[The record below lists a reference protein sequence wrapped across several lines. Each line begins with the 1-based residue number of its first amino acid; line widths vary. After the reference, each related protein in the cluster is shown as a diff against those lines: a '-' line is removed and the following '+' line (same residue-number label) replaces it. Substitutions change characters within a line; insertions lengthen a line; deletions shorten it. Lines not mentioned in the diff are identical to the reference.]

1 MLEELAWVF
10 LAVIVVKLILDH
22 FTANKNLP
30 PGPFPLPII
39 GNAHKLAAD
48 SRHIDLMKLEKQ
60 YGKVFRLYL
69 GNQLV
74 VIVSGG
80 EALKEVLVTKSA
92 DFAGRPNLY
101 TSQVYSKGKAIALA
115 DYSPEWRLHRKIAV
129 SALKMY
135 SNNRINQGSVI
146 NEEFDLLLKRVHAR
160 NGQPHDITR
169 EIRLAVTNV
178 VCAVVFG
185 SRFELDDPEFTKFLD
200 ITNALAKMVAAGSIV
215 DVFPWLGWIPFKS
228 LQNLREKC
236 KERDELLGKK
246 FVEHVE
252 ANRVLHPQDLTDS
265 LLKERKES
273 EDEDSAVKGFLSD
286 EHLIMT
292 MSDIFIAGMETTAS
306 TLCWA
311 LIHLIHNPEVQQM
324 LHQELD
330 HVIGPD
336 RLPELG
342 DKKNLPYVEAT
353 ITETLRISS
362 LVPLSVPHKATVDTS
377 LQGYCVP
384 KGTTVLTNLWSI
396 HHDPDI
402 WDEPYSFRPKR
413 FLDEKG
419 NFAAPSF
426 DRFLP
431 FSAGRRA
438 CLGEPLARIELF
450 LVLARLLHNFR
461 FENPPGFD
469 LPSVEPIVG
478 IVLQPQPFKVCAL
491 KRRDVTHSK
500 S

>member
-22 FTANKNLP
+22 FTTNKNLP

-178 VCAVVFG
+178 ACAVVFG

-265 LLKERKES
+265 LLKARKEA

-336 RLPELG
+336 RLPEQG

-413 FLDEKG
+413 FLDENG

-469 LPSVEPIVG
+469 LPSVEPNVG
-478 IVLQPQPFKVCAL
+478 IVLQPRPFKVCAL

-500 S
+500 P